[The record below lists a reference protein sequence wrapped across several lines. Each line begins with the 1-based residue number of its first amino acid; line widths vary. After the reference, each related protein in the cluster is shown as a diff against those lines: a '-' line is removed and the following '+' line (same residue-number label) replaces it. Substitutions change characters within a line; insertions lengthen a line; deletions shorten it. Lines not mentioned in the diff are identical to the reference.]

1 MLPSWSLHSFGEDRD
16 ERKER
21 AEKEWRK
28 EGGRKERRKGGRRW
42 VNSDA
47 CPEENETGMCKHRIE
62 TGEML
67 NGKDREEQQRRW
79 PLNEDLNREEEPGEQ
94 SLS

>member
-1 MLPSWSLHSFGEDRD
+1 MFMTHRPRKVKVDLLNTCYPRGAYILLEKTGKRERREGEGRG
-16 ERKER
+16 
-21 AEKEWRK
+21 K
-28 EGGRKERRKGGRRW
+28 EGGRKERRKGRRRW

-67 NGKDREEQQRRW
+67 NGKDREEQQRR
-79 PLNEDLNREEEPGEQ
+79 
-94 SLS
+94 